1 MRKLA
6 EISWFK
12 DEYVKA
18 YDIVNIENRMPP
30 SDKIYVLDD
39 YDVKT
44 LRIKPRDTV
53 MAFALSSNGNENQ
66 YVWFR
71 YEPPDLDI
79 FVHEMIHLAKKYK
92 RLDEEVYAYN
102 LTPLVT
108 ILVERNIVPKH
119 NVLRLFEDLNLNV
132 LSKKI
137 KQYFR
142 VNSIEELFLTLGV
155 IPFFA
160 TFNNGTITILKKY
173 TEDDVMIGTMTELI
187 AAAEYNDYIL
197 NFILQILNDKTIDKL
212 TP

>member
-1 MRKLA
+1 MRKLT
-6 EISWFK
+6 ETSWFK
-12 DEYVKA
+12 NEYVRA

-30 SDKIYVLDD
+30 LDKIYVFDD
-39 YDVKT
+39 YDVKA

-53 MAFALSSNGNENQ
+53 MAFALHSNNDNEKQ

-71 YEPPDLDI
+71 FEPPDLSV

-92 RLDEEVYAYN
+92 QLDEEVYAYN

-142 VNSIEELFLTLGV
+142 VNNIEELFLTLGV
-155 IPFFA
+155 VPFFA
-160 TFNNGTITILKKY
+160 TFNDGTITIRKEY
-173 TEDDVMIGTMTELI
+173 TGDDIMIGRMTELI
-187 AAAEYNDYIL
+187 AAAEYNDFIL
-197 NFILQILNDKTIDKL
+197 NFIIDIVNEL
-212 TP
+212 I

>member
-1 MRKLA
+1 MRKLI

-12 DEYVKA
+12 NEYVKA
-18 YDIVNIENRMPP
+18 YDIINIENRMPP
-30 SDKIYVLDD
+30 LDKIYVLDD
-39 YDVKT
+39 YDVKS
-44 LRIKPRDTV
+44 LRIIPRDTV
-53 MAFALSSNGNENQ
+53 MAFALPSNNNEKQ

-71 YEPPDLDI
+71 YEPPDLSV

-92 RLDEEVYAYN
+92 QLDDEIYAYN

-137 KQYFR
+137 KQYFH

-155 IPFFA
+155 VPFFT
-160 TFNNGTITILKKY
+160 TFNDGTITILKGY
-173 TEDDVMIGTMTELI
+173 TEDDIMVGTITELI

-197 NFILQILNDKTIDKL
+197 KFILDIVNGLI
-212 TP
+212 